1 MYLRD
6 GKPDTKLSQT
16 GPLAVAVPSA
26 LAAYQMATEAHGRLT
41 LADLLLPAAQIADDG
56 FVLDEIDAER
66 LKSVADELAQFPAS
80 RAIYWRPDGR
90 PCQAGD
96 RVRIADLA
104 QTYRRIAQEGV
115 AWFYR
120 GPFAATVAPPPSPC
134 TR

>member
-1 MYLRD
+1 M
-6 GKPDTKLSQT
+6 
-16 GPLAVAVPSA
+16 SA
-26 LAAYQMATEAHGRLT
+26 LAVDGWVATVDPQAT
-41 LADLLLPAAQIADDG
+41 DAA
-56 FVLDEIDAER
+56 LDALRRGGNEIDAER